1 MIELLKIIKS
11 GSGGQCTL
19 TRYSSIV
26 PTALDSHTL
35 ATVYNVRVLMY
46 GKSERSNLASKV
58 ADCILRFVYRF
69 LFSDKCILPI
79 CLRYQSV

>member
-35 ATVYNVRVLMY
+35 ATVYNVIRKPCYITMLI
-46 GKSERSNLASKV
+46 K
-58 ADCILRFVYRF
+58 
-69 LFSDKCILPI
+69 
-79 CLRYQSV
+79 